1 MDITKN
7 GAELKI
13 SGSEVSGYLVQF
25 GDESRRD
32 LDGQFFSPRTFYG
45 YATELPVFYHHT
57 FNGELL
63 KTAIGKVSL
72 KKDEIGI
79 FAQGGIG
86 GEYLKD
92 FIEDEYEKAQRY
104 AAMIRELGLLPPPP
118 PLKSTLGWS
127 SGTAGHTLRVA
138 DTGEIRQWIFCEAS
152 LTPSAADWRNNVTF
166 KSIITQ
172 YLPEM
177 QEAVNTP
184 EIKAGAELSKGN
196 RDTLR
201 KIQAKI
207 KEAHDEFASFVA
219 KFDAP
224 EQLTTQVVTT
234 QSKYADTIINYIN
247 RIKYGR

>member
-13 SGSEVSGYLVQF
+13 DGSNVSGYLIQF
-25 GDESRRD
+25 GNESQRD
-32 LDGQFFSPRTFYG
+32 LDGQFFSPRTFFG
-45 YATELPVFYHHT
+45 YARELPVFYHHG
-57 FNGELL
+57 FHGETQ
-63 KTAIGKVSL
+63 KTVLGRVSIRQ
-72 KKDEIGI
+72 DETGL
-79 FAQGGIG
+79 FVQGN
-86 GEYLKD
+86 LDAATTKD
-92 FIEDEYEKAQRY
+92 FFEDEEEKARRY
-104 AAMIRELGLLPPPP
+104 AQMIQELGL
-118 PLKSTLGWS
+118 KSLLGWS
-127 SGTAGHTLRVA
+127 SGTAAHTLRVA
-138 DTGEIRQWIFCEAS
+138 DTGEIRQWILCEAS
-152 LTPSAADWRNNVTF
+152 LTPTPADWRNNATF
-166 KSIITQ
+166 KSIITAHI
-172 YLPEM
+172 PEM

-234 QSKYADTIINYIN
+234 QSKYANTINYIN